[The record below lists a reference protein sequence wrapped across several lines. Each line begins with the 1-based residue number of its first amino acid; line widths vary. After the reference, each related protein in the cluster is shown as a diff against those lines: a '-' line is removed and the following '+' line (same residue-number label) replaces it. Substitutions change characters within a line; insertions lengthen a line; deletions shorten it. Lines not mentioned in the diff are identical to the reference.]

1 MRKTT
6 AIVVTVLGAALFMGA
21 GALSQNVVRA
31 YVVGDL
37 SLAALLVAGGVALLL
52 FIFGVFG
59 GYLYAGPA
67 KRSEIDLERIGK
79 FRKALEF
86 ERAQRS
92 RLESD
97 LYHCRQAL
105 VGIED
110 QLASA
115 TLALESRRFGDEAQN
130 GLSHDELEKL
140 TREHNKLAEALSK
153 RKERIADLQVE
164 LSIAQAEAE
173 EAKREAEEIKMSLS
187 PASPVAQDLLLEGP
201 SVSDVLRE
209 ALALEGIRV
218 ALLADDFGL
227 VIEAAGHELPPESL
241 AAISSLIAHLGPR
254 VRDVLPIGQVATVTL
269 GDDQGLVLE
278 TRYFDLFGTRCA
290 VAIARDDKASY
301 PGLTESLAQAVKK
314 KMGDD

>member
-1 MRKTT
+1 MTKTT
-6 AIVVTVLGAALFMGA
+6 AVVLTVLGAVLFMGA
-21 GALSQNVVRA
+21 GALSQNVIRTYA
-31 YVVGDL
+31 EGAL
-37 SLAALLVAGGVALLL
+37 SLAALLLAGGVALLL
-52 FIFGVFG
+52 LIFGVFS

-67 KRSEIDLERIGK
+67 KRRNLDLQRIDK
-79 FRKALEF
+79 FRRALEF
-86 ERAQRS
+86 ERSQRS
-92 RLESD
+92 RLEHD

-110 QLASA
+110 QLTSA
-115 TLALESRRFGDEAQN
+115 TLALESRRAAGEEESGKN
-130 GLSHDELEKL
+130 LEEMEKL
-140 TREHNKLAEALSK
+140 AREHQKLADALSK
-153 RKERIADLQVE
+153 RKERIADLQAE

-173 EAKREAEEIKMSLS
+173 RAKREAEEIKMSLS
-187 PASPVAQDLLLEGP
+187 PGSPVAQNLLLEGP

-209 ALALEGIRV
+209 TLALDGIRV

-254 VRDVLPIGQVATVTL
+254 VRDVLPIGRVATVTL

-290 VAIARDDKASY
+290 VAIARDEAVSY
-301 PGLTESLAQAVKK
+301 PGLTERLTQAVKA
-314 KMGDD
+314 KMGE